1 MAEGPVDILPRAEL
15 RGLVEHLNRRLYLLM
30 AVFLVAFIGG
40 YPAAGDVI
48 EWLRH
53 ADGYKPNDVQII
65 ILQPMEVVLL
75 RLRIAFNLGMVLVA
89 LTLMCDLGWNGRAIL
104 SEARRKK
111 FVPIGGGLGG
121 LLFVILG
128 STALGALGAM
138 YAHEILVPML
148 LQYLSEDAAA
158 SGLES
163 TWQLQSWIGFIIGL
177 YFASVLGFQVPLAV
191 LLLLRYDVIER
202 SAITENRGV
211 FWFSALLVGALL
223 SPPDPLSLFLVGG
236 PMLVLLEFALV
247 IDRLTRTRG

>member
-1 MAEGPVDILPRAEL
+1 
-15 RGLVEHLNRRLYLLM
+15 
-30 AVFLVAFIGG
+30 
-40 YPAAGDVI
+40 
-48 EWLRH
+48 
-53 ADGYKPNDVQII
+53 
-65 ILQPMEVVLL
+65 
-75 RLRIAFNLGMVLVA
+75 
-89 LTLMCDLGWNGRAIL
+89 
-104 SEARRKK
+104 
-111 FVPIGGGLGG
+111 
-121 LLFVILG
+121 
-128 STALGALGAM
+128 M